1 MGIDKFI
8 GEALPIAQ
16 QSVVAASEDLEGRVR
31 AVNLLKRLM
40 AEIVCWLNFEE
51 AVSVAEELF
60 SEC

>member
-1 MGIDKFI
+1 MSENLPVVQRSIESI
-8 GEALPIAQ
+8 GD
-16 QSVVAASEDLEGRVR
+16 DLEGRVR

-40 AEIVCWLNFEE
+40 AEIVTWLKFDE